1 MNRELE
7 LAQELISFI
16 NQSPTAYQATENIS
30 LRLDKLGYKRLYEN
44 EEWKIEAKGKYYVK
58 KNDSAIIAFKIGT
71 QEITDSG
78 FRIIGAHTDSP
89 TFKIKPN
96 SEIIS
101 EGSYLKLNTEV
112 YGGPILNTWFD
123 RPLAIA
129 GRVVLKGN
137 SPLRPQSKLID
148 INKPLV
154 IIPNLAIH
162 MNRNVN
168 EGYAINKQKDTLPL
182 VDIINDT
189 FEKDNYLLKLI
200 AEDADINVEDI
211 LDFDLFLYEYDKGR
225 LMGPNDNFISAGR
238 LDDLWMVFDGLKA
251 LEDSNNDATT
261 KVFIAIDNEEIG
273 SLTMQGARSSFI
285 KTILGRIAIAL
296 GKNTEQFYNILA
308 NSIMIS
314 ADLAH
319 AVHPNSGEKH
329 DPTNRPILTKGP
341 VLKLAASGSYSSDG
355 YSSAI
360 FKSVCKEAKV
370 PYQVFVNRSDL
381 RGGTTIGPMMAAE
394 LAIPVIDMGAPLVA
408 MHSVRELATTI
419 DNYYT
424 ITAFTK
430 FYEL

>member
-16 NQSPTAYQATENIS
+16 DQSPTAYQATENIA

-44 EEWKIEAKGKYYVK
+44 EEWNIEVKGKYYIK
-58 KNDSAIIAFKIGT
+58 KNDSAIIAFNVGT
-71 QEITDSG
+71 QDITESG

-96 SEIIS
+96 SEMIS
-101 EGSYLKLNTEV
+101 EGNYLKLNTEV

-129 GRVVLKGN
+129 GRVVIKGD
-137 SPLRPQSKLID
+137 SPLKPKVKLVN

-162 MNRNVN
+162 MNRSVN

-182 VDIINDT
+182 IDVINDT
-189 FEKDNYLLKLI
+189 LEKDNYLLRI
-200 AEDADINVEDI
+200 ITENTDIDIEDI
-211 LDFDLFLYEYDKGR
+211 LDFDLFLYEYDKGI
-225 LMGPNDNFISAGR
+225 LMGPNNNFISVGR

-251 LEDSNNDATT
+251 LEDSNNDSVT

-285 KTILGRIAIAL
+285 KTILERISISL
-296 GKNTEQFYNILA
+296 GKSREQFYNILA

-329 DPTNRPILTKGP
+329 DPTNRPVLTKGP

-360 FKSVCKEAKV
+360 FKSVCEEAQV

-381 RGGTTIGPMMAAE
+381 RGGTTIGPMMSAE

-424 ITAFTK
+424 ILAFTK

>member
-189 FEKDNYLLKLI
+189 LEKDNYLLKLI

-261 KVFIAIDNEEIG
+261 KVLIAIDNEEIG

-285 KTILGRIAIAL
+285 KTILERIAIAL

-394 LAIPVIDMGAPLVA
+394 LAIPVVDMGAPLVA

>member
-16 NQSPTAYQATENIS
+16 DQSPTAYQATENIA

-44 EEWKIEAKGKYYVK
+44 EEWNIEVKGKYYIK
-58 KNDSAIIAFKIGT
+58 KNDSAIIAFNVGT
-71 QEITDSG
+71 QDITESG

-96 SEIIS
+96 SEMIS
-101 EGSYLKLNTEV
+101 EGNYLKLNTEV

-129 GRVVLKGN
+129 GRVVIKGD
-137 SPLRPQSKLID
+137 SPLKPKVKLVN

-162 MNRNVN
+162 MNRSVN

-182 VDIINDT
+182 IDVINDNL
-189 FEKDNYLLKLI
+189 EKDNYLLRI
-200 AEDADINVEDI
+200 ITENTDIDIEDI
-211 LDFDLFLYEYDKGR
+211 LDFDLFLYEYDKGI
-225 LMGPNDNFISAGR
+225 LMGPNNNFISVGR

-251 LEDSNNDATT
+251 LEDSNNDSVT

-285 KTILGRIAIAL
+285 KTILERISISL
-296 GKNTEQFYNILA
+296 GKSREQFYNILA

-329 DPTNRPILTKGP
+329 DPTNRPVLTKGP

-360 FKSVCKEAKV
+360 FKSVCEEAQV

-381 RGGTTIGPMMAAE
+381 RGGTTIGPMMSAE

-424 ITAFTK
+424 ILAFTK

>member
-189 FEKDNYLLKLI
+189 LEKDNYLLKLI

-261 KVFIAIDNEEIG
+261 KVLIAIDNEEIG

-285 KTILGRIAIAL
+285 KTILERIAIAL

>member
-44 EEWKIEAKGKYYVK
+44 QEWKIEARGKYYVK

-96 SEIIS
+96 SEMIS

-189 FEKDNYLLKLI
+189 LEKDNYLLKLI

-261 KVFIAIDNEEIG
+261 KVLIAIDNEEIG

-285 KTILGRIAIAL
+285 KTILERIAIAL

>member
-7 LAQELISFI
+7 LAQELINFI

-44 EEWKIEAKGKYYVK
+44 REWKIEPRGKYYVK
-58 KNDSAIIAFKIGT
+58 KNDSAIIAFKVGT

-96 SEIIS
+96 SEIIA

-129 GRVVLKGN
+129 GRIMLKGD

-189 FEKDNYLLKLI
+189 LEKDNYLLKLI
-200 AEDADINVEDI
+200 AEDADIDVEDI

-261 KVFIAIDNEEIG
+261 KVLIAIDNEEIG

-285 KTILGRIAIAL
+285 KTILERIAIAL

-360 FKSVCKEAKV
+360 FKSVCEEAKV